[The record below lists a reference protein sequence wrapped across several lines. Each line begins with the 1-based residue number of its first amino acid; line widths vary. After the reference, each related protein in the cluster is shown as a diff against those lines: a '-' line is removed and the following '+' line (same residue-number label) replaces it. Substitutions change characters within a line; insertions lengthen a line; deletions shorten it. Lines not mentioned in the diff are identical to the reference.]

1 MRQVVREGYGF
12 ALGLVMSV
20 AAGCAT
26 QNSFYE
32 GRSHTEGAPDKGP
45 YDSIRR
51 FPANQDEC
59 QSCLFG
65 TNGWF
70 RVDVYPDGLPCMMRR
85 GECFPFT
92 SEVTDYDFH
101 GNVLGRRRFLV
112 INKEPPEAD
121 WPYSG
126 YRQTPLSRI
135 GVLASKMT
143 RGYSFDGF
151 YYQDT
156 KSHLKVGVWV
166 VDRKQRQ
173 MDKLLF
179 GLPVMNDGLPS
190 VPVLVDAEPELHLG
204 ELTELKSV
212 TIDSTGLYTLKFLLR
227 INGDEIPVEAR
238 IHRYE
243 KGPGLKMI

>member
-1 MRQVVREGYGF
+1 M
-12 ALGLVMSV
+12 
-20 AAGCAT
+20 
-26 QNSFYE
+26 N
-32 GRSHTEGAPDKGP
+32 
-45 YDSIRR
+45 
-51 FPANQDEC
+51 
-59 QSCLFG
+59 
-65 TNGWF
+65 
-70 RVDVYPDGLPCMMRR
+70 
-85 GECFPFT
+85 
-92 SEVTDYDFH
+92 
-101 GNVLGRRRFLV
+101 
-112 INKEPPEAD
+112 
-121 WPYSG
+121 
-126 YRQTPLSRI
+126 
-135 GVLASKMT
+135 
-143 RGYSFDGF
+143 
-151 YYQDT
+151 
-156 KSHLKVGVWV
+156 VGVWV